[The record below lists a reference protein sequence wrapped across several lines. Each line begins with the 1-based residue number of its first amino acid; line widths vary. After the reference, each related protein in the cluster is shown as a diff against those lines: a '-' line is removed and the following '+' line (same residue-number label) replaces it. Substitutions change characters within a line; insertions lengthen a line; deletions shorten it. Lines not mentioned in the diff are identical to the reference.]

1 MSHMDR
7 FVSIVDFSGIIFCEQ
22 DKMVPILNTKQA
34 TNTKQNTRSRNTV
47 VTCNSWKLLDV
58 FLVTYTKSFGQWN
71 CKYVTAIQREKNMII
86 KIISLTI

>member
-22 DKMVPILNTKQA
+22 DKMVPILNTKQI
-34 TNTKQNTRSRNTV
+34 TKYKVKYAILQ
-47 VTCNSWKLLDV
+47 SWKLLDV

>member
-22 DKMVPILNTKQA
+22 DKMVPILNTKQI
-34 TNTKQNTRSRNTV
+34 TKYKVKYAILQ
-47 VTCNSWKLLDV
+47 SWKLLDV

-71 CKYVTAIQREKNMII
+71 CKYATAIQREKNMII